1 MQPMG
6 RLIAMGLVVVLASG
20 LCGCRKKDSGEK
32 AGAAVDK
39 AVQDAGAAADKAVQ
53 KAGESVEKAGKEVQK
68 SAQ

>member
-1 MQPMG
+1 
-6 RLIAMGLVVVLASG
+6 MGLVVVLASG
-20 LCGCRKKDSGEK
+20 LCGCKEKGSGEK

-53 KAGESVEKAGKEVQK
+53 KAGESVEKAGKEVQR